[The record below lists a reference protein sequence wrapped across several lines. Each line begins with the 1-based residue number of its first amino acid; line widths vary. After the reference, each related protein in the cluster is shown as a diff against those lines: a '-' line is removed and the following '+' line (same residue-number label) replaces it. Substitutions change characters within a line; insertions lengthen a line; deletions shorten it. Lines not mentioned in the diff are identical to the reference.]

1 MQSSILRRAS
11 PLMAARLGVAAITF
25 VIPMVLARVLLPASY
40 GTFKQ
45 AWLLASTLF
54 TVLPLGLTPSL
65 VYFVPRDP
73 ERKHHYIAQ
82 VLLLTTLLGAVAGG
96 ILLYAG
102 PLVARLFHNPEL
114 LPLVPLIA
122 WFSAMRLAG
131 VCWDVVYMSEG
142 RIKQSA
148 FVRIFGEGLYALCL
162 VSFALW
168 TRSVYGAFLGMC
180 ISSTVRAV
188 LCWIMVVRRHGL
200 RLDRELLLRQLA
212 YALPFGAAFA
222 IIIPQRQFHSFLVSA
237 KVSAAAFAVY
247 SVGCLQLPVVDMLY
261 TPISEIL
268 QLGIAEHDARHDNPG
283 ALQLFREAVSKL
295 SFVFVPTM
303 AVLFVCAPEL
313 IRFLFTDRY
322 AAAVPL
328 FRVAMI
334 SIPLAALPL
343 DGVMRARAQNKF
355 MFWNSVLKLAL
366 TVPFVFF
373 GFRFFGMMGALGG
386 WVVAEESC
394 RMVLLF
400 RAARLFEVPVHRAL
414 PAREIAFQVLSAL
427 LAAPAAALALAVD
440 RGVLF
445 FRLAACGIVFAATYL
460 LVMRLCGQVAPLR
473 SFLPRRAVPAAA

>member
-45 AWLLASTLF
+45 AWLLASTIF

-65 VYFVPRDP
+65 VYFVPREP
-73 ERKHHYIAQ
+73 EKKHHYIAQ
-82 VLLLTTLLGAVAGG
+82 VLVLTTLLGAVAGA
-96 ILLYAG
+96 ILYYAG
-102 PLVARLFHNPEL
+102 PLVARLFHNPGL

-142 RIKQSA
+142 RIKHSA
-148 FVRIFGEGLYALCL
+148 YARMFGEGLYALCL
-162 VSFALW
+162 VAGALW

-180 ISSTVRAV
+180 LSGTVRAA
-188 LCWIMVVRRHGL
+188 LCWTLVVRDHGL
-200 RLDRELLLRQLA
+200 RLDRALLWRQLV

-237 KVSAAAFAVY
+237 RVSAAAFAVY

-261 TPISEIL
+261 SPVSEIL
-268 QLGIAEHDARHDNPG
+268 QLGIAEHDARNDNHG
-283 ALQLFREAVSKL
+283 ALQLFREAVSRL

-322 AAAVPL
+322 LAAVPL

-355 MFWNSVLKLAL
+355 MFWNSVLKLLL

-373 GFRFFGMMGALGG
+373 GYRFFGMMGALAG
-386 WVVAEESC
+386 WVLAEEGC
-394 RMVLLF
+394 RMILLW
-400 RAARLFEVPVHRAL
+400 RSARLFEVPVYRAL
-414 PAREIAFQVLSAL
+414 PLREIAWQVLSAL
-427 LAAPAAALALAVD
+427 IAAPAAALAMAAERGALFFQLAV
-440 RGVLF
+440 
-445 FRLAACGIVFAATYL
+445 CGIVFAATYL
-460 LVMRLCGQVAPLR
+460 IVMRLCGQLPPLR
-473 SFLPRRAVPAAA
+473 ALLPRRAMAAAT